1 MRAVRAMSAAG
12 TLTLLLG
19 LCVTTPTSSAT
30 AKSAK
35 SDADE
40 TSGTS
45 GPSGEAAERRL
56 RADAAD
62 PVVVRTG
69 PDGQAEFV
77 GTLGAPVAAPAALP
91 VASTPTRA
99 AEEHLDRYGALF
111 GVHRPE
117 AQLERTE
124 VVATGGGS
132 HVVRFTQTVDGLP
145 VIGGE
150 LAVSVDSDGDLES
163 VNGETT
169 DPEALPAP
177 AVSAEA
183 AVGTAVA
190 TTSRTHGVP
199 VRDLAAGPASHWYY
213 DPELVGSPD
222 PVGARPVWRVEV
234 TNGSDVREMV
244 LVDSATGGVAAHINQ
259 TTDAKTR
266 VVCNRGQRND
276 NERPCRRGAY
286 ARTETS
292 GPADDLNV
300 ERAFQY
306 AGHTWDLYRLLG
318 RDLTRMIGHNAGD
331 GRKLRLTANLTG
343 ENAFWNGR
351 EVYFSR
357 GWSLADDVVAH
368 ELSHGVIERRSG
380 LMYWYQSGAINES
393 MADVFG
399 EIVDQ
404 RNGTDRAGRP
414 NQRNWLLGE
423 DVPGGTLRD
432 MRVPTRV
439 VRPGTP
445 RQPDRM
451 RSRFYFPDA
460 NLVDNGGVHINSG
473 VGNKAAVLIAAGG
486 RFNGLRIRGIDAGR
500 ATRIKTARIYLR
512 VLPMLTSG
520 SDYADLGR
528 LLPQACRRLVGRGR
542 PAIRRAD
549 CAQVRRAVRATQMQ
563 LQPRRAKAPEAP
575 RCTPRR
581 SRTRRL
587 FFDRME
593 RNRPG
598 VWRFGPLWG
607 RVPGVQPTQYATSG
621 RRSVFG
627 RDPEPSAGGPREGSL
642 TLRRGI
648 RVRDGRR
655 TFLRFDHARLFEH
668 NFRSGSAARHFD
680 GGRVEYSV
688 DRGRTWNNT
697 AGLRWVNGP
706 RQLINRAGD
715 RFRGFGGDSH
725 GYMSSRL
732 NLSRF
737 AGRTVRLRWTVS
749 GDRTVAFLGWWLDDI
764 DVYTCRRRS

>member
-1 MRAVRAMSAAG
+1 MRAVRAMSAVG

-30 AKSAK
+30 TTGEA
-35 SDADE
+35 SDAEEGSE
-40 TSGTS
+40 TSGSS
-45 GPSGEAAERRL
+45 GDAAERRL

-69 PDGQAEFV
+69 PDGRAEFV

-91 VASTPTRA
+91 AAATPARA
-99 AEEHLDRYGALF
+99 AGEHLDRYGALF

-117 AQLERTE
+117 AQLERTD
-124 VVATGGGS
+124 VVATGDGS
-132 HVVRFTQTVDGLP
+132 HVVKFTQTVDGLP

-163 VNGETT
+163 VNGETA
-169 DPEALPAP
+169 DPAVLPAP
-177 AVSAEA
+177 VVSADA
-183 AVGTAVA
+183 AVETALA
-190 TTSRTHGVP
+190 TTSRSHGVP
-199 VRDLAAGPASHWYY
+199 VRTLAAGPAGRWYF

-234 TNGSDVREMV
+234 ANGSDIREMV
-244 LVDSATGGVAAHINQ
+244 LVDSATGGVAARVDQ
-259 TTDAKTR
+259 TTDAKVR
-266 VVCNRGQRND
+266 VVCNRGRRND
-276 NERPCRRGAY
+276 SESPCRRGRY

-292 GPADDLNV
+292 GPADDRNV
-300 ERAFQY
+300 ERAFLF
-306 AGHTWDLYRLLG
+306 AGHTWDLYRRLG
-318 RDLTRMIGHNAGD
+318 RDLTAMIGHNAGD

-343 ENAFWNGR
+343 DNAFWNGR
-351 EVYFSR
+351 EVFFSR

-368 ELSHGVIERRSG
+368 ELSHGVVERRSG

-404 RNGTDRAGRP
+404 RNGTDRSGQP
-414 NQRNWLLGE
+414 DQRDWLIGE
-423 DVPGGTLRD
+423 DAPGGTIRD
-432 MRVPTRV
+432 MRLPTRRV
-439 VRPGTP
+439 QPGTP

-451 RSRFYFPDA
+451 RSRFYFADA

-473 VGNKAAVLIAAGG
+473 VGNKAAVLIAGGG
-486 RFNGLRIRGIDAGR
+486 RFNGVRVRGIDAGR

-528 LLPQACRRLVGRGR
+528 LLPQACRRLAGRGS

-549 CAQVRRAVRATQMQ
+549 CVQVRRAVRATQMH

-575 RCTPRR
+575 RCAPRR
-581 SRTRRL
+581 TTTKRL
-587 FFDRME
+587 FFDNME
-593 RNRPG
+593 RNRAR

-627 RDPEPSAGGPREGSL
+627 RDPNPAARGPREGSL

-655 TFLRFDHARLFEH
+655 TFLRFEHARLFEH
-668 NFRSGSAARHFD
+668 NFRHGSAARHFD
-680 GGRVEYSV
+680 GGRVEYSLN
-688 DRGRTWNNT
+688 RGRTWHNT
-697 AGLRWVNGP
+697 ADLRWVNGP
-706 RQLINRAGD
+706 RQLINRRGD

-737 AGRTVRLRWTVS
+737 AGRTVHLRWTVS

-764 DVYTCRRRS
+764 DVYTCRQRN